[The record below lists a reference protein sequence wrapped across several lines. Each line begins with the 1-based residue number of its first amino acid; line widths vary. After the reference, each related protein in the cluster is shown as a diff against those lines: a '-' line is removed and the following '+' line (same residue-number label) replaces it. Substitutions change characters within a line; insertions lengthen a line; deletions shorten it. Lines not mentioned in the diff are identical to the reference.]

1 MRFVLVGGTAVI
13 LHGVP
18 RTTADLDL
26 VLDLE
31 ASNVQRFVEVMT
43 RPGRMLDAVDAMI
56 DSPIALA
63 GLADG
68 AEILAAQGPSSADSA
83 AGPVAPGPASAT
95 PLLLA
100 ELNIK
105 SGAVQPAIGD
115 LERLLA
121 SRGPPIAAAAPK
133 PFRHRT
139 RRRGRWRSQ
148 VTPRTSKSTS
158 QERGIDAARPLRVL
172 VSSGSSAVEGQG
184 GWCRRAHPFGELHLE
199 HRAIVSL

>member
-1 MRFVLVGGTAVI
+1 MALFYGPAKLQEAGVRFVLVGGTAVI

-18 RTTADLDL
+18 RTPADLDL

-31 ASNVQRFVEVMT
+31 AANVQRVVEVMT
-43 RPGRMLDAVDAMI
+43 RPGRMLDEVDALI

-63 GLADG
+63 ELADG
-68 AEILAAQGPSSADSA
+68 AEILEAQGPSSTDSA

-121 SRGPPIAAAAPK
+121 RQPQALPIAAAAPK
-133 PFRHRT
+133 PLPAQDEAKRALA
-139 RRRGRWRSQ
+139 G
-148 VTPRTSKSTS
+148 
-158 QERGIDAARPLRVL
+158 LR
-172 VSSGSSAVEGQG
+172 
-184 GWCRRAHPFGELHLE
+184 
-199 HRAIVSL
+199 